1 LQFPS
6 LQAIAGAG
14 LPFDVVQVV
23 TAPDRPRRKKNADP
37 EPTPVKSLALELGL
51 PVLEVEDVKDPD
63 FAEAVRELQ
72 PDVIVVAAFR
82 ILPPAVYGAARLGAF
97 NLHASLLPA
106 YRGAAPINHALM
118 QGETETGVT
127 TFFLQQ
133 QVDTGSIILKKSTP
147 ISSGE
152 NASELAVR
160 LSEIGAGA
168 VLETLH
174 LIAGGRVEVST
185 QDESLVSKAPKLTH
199 ENTRINWNQSAE
211 SLHNFI
217 RGLAMRPTAW
227 TTLGGKNFKVF
238 RSAPAPELPGQ
249 EILPPGTILV
259 SEGRLYSACAEG
271 AIEIL
276 SLQMGGKRVMEASEF
291 LFGFRSEEGLRQFQ

>member
-1 LQFPS
+1 
-6 LQAIAGAG
+6 
-14 LPFDVVQVV
+14 
-23 TAPDRPRRKKNADP
+23 
-37 EPTPVKSLALELGL
+37 
-51 PVLEVEDVKDPD
+51 VLEVEDVKDPD